1 MKRYER
7 AVIKRAFT
15 RIFQSVAPHRVHLT
29 ADRGFADAD
38 LFAVLETLGI
48 RYIIRVKG
56 SVKVDLDG
64 QWRKLNSMRFIGN
77 SRRHQLGWVAY
88 RESSPHRVWL
98 TMSRARDKKGHW
110 GIWYLVS
117 NRPLRAQQM
126 ATEYGHRFCCEEGF
140 RDAQWYLGFAQA
152 RITAMRAWSRLF
164 ALFAMAL
171 LVLTSLGMRLLL
183 RGGPRARQ
191 LLRRVASRRRDRCE
205 LGLIAAVLALVQQDP
220 SLFEALSTRTKLNL
234 KATLANVS

>member
-1 MKRYER
+1 MHYC
-7 AVIKRAFT
+7 
-15 RIFQSVAPHRVHLT
+15 
-29 ADRGFADAD
+29 
-38 LFAVLETLGI
+38 
-48 RYIIRVKG
+48 
-56 SVKVDLDG
+56 
-64 QWRKLNSMRFIGN
+64 
-77 SRRHQLGWVAY
+77 
-88 RESSPHRVWL
+88 ESSPQRLWL
-98 TMSRARDKKGHW
+98 TLSRARDKKGHW

-126 ATEYGHRFCCEEGF
+126 ATEYGYRFCCEEGF
-140 RDAQWYLGFAQA
+140 RDAKWYLGFAQA
-152 RITAMRAWSRLF
+152 QITAIRAWSRLF

-191 LLRRVASRRRDRCE
+191 LLRRVASRRRGRCE

-234 KATLANVS
+234 